1 MRQHQQA
8 FAGARWWS
16 LSPLQLTIC
25 GRFVEACAKE
35 GVTSPES
42 VEPVESMWPMFT
54 RNFTP
59 PFTVS
64 ATSNYRE
71 GVNPELPLVV
81 MKGAQRECASLS
93 GFFKVVLCV
102 EGHTNVNS
110 GSSLWLRINHKRPAD
125 QPNSLLHARKT
136 QTSLSPCCFNVESS
150 A

>member
-1 MRQHQQA
+1 MNGRMRRHQQA
-8 FAGARWWS
+8 FAGGQCAS
-16 LSPLQLTIC
+16 LSPLQLAIC
-25 GRFVEACAKE
+25 GCFVQKGSLRPNRWNRSKLCGRCSRGTSRHRLRF
-35 GVTSPES
+35 
-42 VEPVESMWPMFT
+42 
-54 RNFTP
+54 
-59 PFTVS
+59 S

-93 GFFKVVLCV
+93 GFFKVVRCV
-102 EGHTNVNS
+102 ERHTNVNS